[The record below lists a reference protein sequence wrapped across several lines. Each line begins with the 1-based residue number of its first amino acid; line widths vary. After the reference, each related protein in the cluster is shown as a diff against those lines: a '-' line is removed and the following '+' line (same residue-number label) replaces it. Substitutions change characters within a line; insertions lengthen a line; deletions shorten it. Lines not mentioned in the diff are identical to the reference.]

1 MIHTSN
7 LLVVENMVQRPP
19 IKIKKKVKKKNMYIQ
34 AYI

>member
-19 IKIKKKVKKKNMYIQ
+19 IKIKKKSKKEKYV
-34 AYI
+34 